1 VTEAVKFDR
10 WSGQSRCGIDEIMRV
25 RKGGCFGAKA
35 TLMAA

>member
-1 VTEAVKFDR
+1 MTEAVKFDL